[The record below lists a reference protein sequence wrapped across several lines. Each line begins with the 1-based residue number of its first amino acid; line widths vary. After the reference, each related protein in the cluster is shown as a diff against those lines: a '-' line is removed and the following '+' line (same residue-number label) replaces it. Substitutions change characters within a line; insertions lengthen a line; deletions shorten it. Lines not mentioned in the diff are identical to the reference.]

1 MFDEDLFNVFNET
14 GSSAE
19 KPGSQT
25 ESVSSR
31 KNKYCEDK
39 GNSVKSDNKR

>member
-19 KPGSQT
+19 KPGS
-25 ESVSSR
+25 ESSR
-31 KNKYCEDK
+31 NAVTKTKHRDDK
-39 GNSVKSDNKR
+39 GNSEKSDNKR